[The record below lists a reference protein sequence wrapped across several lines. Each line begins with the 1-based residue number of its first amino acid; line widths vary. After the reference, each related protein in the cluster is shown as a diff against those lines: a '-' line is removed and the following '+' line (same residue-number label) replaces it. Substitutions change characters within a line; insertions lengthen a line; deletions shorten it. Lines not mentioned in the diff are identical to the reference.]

1 MFLPLRTVKLPFKVA
16 ESVSDCYLYNN
27 ADGNVFLV
35 ELLLLLLSKWFF
47 PHRILAG
54 VCTTMPELAESVGVQ
69 AFPHPDAFLIVNLK
83 EEDLP
88 VNEGFVG

>member
-1 MFLPLRTVKLPFKVA
+1 M
-16 ESVSDCYLYNN
+16 
-27 ADGNVFLV
+27 V

-47 PHRILAG
+47 FPHPILAG